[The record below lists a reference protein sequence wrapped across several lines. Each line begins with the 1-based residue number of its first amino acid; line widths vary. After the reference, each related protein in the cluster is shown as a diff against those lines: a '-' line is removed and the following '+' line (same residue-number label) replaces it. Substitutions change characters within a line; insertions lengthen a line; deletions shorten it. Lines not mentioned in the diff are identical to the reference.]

1 MSIQLILFII
11 GTLLTVLL
19 SVLAWIGNSMVT
31 QLKSIAV
38 SVQRME
44 VDLGILNSDH
54 LNLKEEVKEARQDI
68 KEIKKELAL

>member
-1 MSIQLILFII
+1 MTIQVILFII

-44 VDLGILNSDH
+44 IDLGILNSDH
-54 LNLKEEVKEARQDI
+54 LNLKDEVKIVKSDI
-68 KEIKKELAL
+68 KEIKKELAI